1 MYVNVKFV
9 KRQSM
14 SRGDIIYAGLSVSA
28 GCFYGMRMQDCM
40 IPYIDGMQSVGGGL
54 TGVCDIKNDVQR
66 L

>member
-1 MYVNVKFV
+1 MMYVNVKFV

-40 IPYIDGMQSVGGGL
+40 IRI
-54 TGVCDIKNDVQR
+54 
-66 L
+66 